1 MTRTLASATRSATA
15 PCEATHE
22 QIRDRVTQLRL
33 PCIPTW
39 SPTVERQRTQR
50 ATRATHI
57 PREPL
62 TCPPVTLLRLLGGG
76 IVEPH
81 QQPRARKPTAPAPT
95 TQSPAQPAANFLPLR
110 VNTLWLIRLP
120 PFVGR
125 TVAGRD
131 TKVTTRTQ
139 VPLKPGSNQM
149 YETRSTMAEARLEPA
164 LAVPLLVLVRSL
176 RLVPRL
182 LQGLPHHLS

>member
-15 PCEATHE
+15 PCEATHD
-22 QIRDRVTQLRL
+22 QIRDHVTQLRL
-33 PCIPTW
+33 PCTPTW

-50 ATRATHI
+50 ATRAI

-81 QQPRARKPTAPAPT
+81 QRPLARKPTARART
-95 TQSPAQPAANFLPLR
+95 TPSPAQPAPNFPPLR

-120 PFVGR
+120 PFVGK
-125 TVAGRD
+125 TAAGRD

-149 YETRSTMAEARLEPA
+149 YETRSTMAEARLGPA

-176 RLVPRL
+176 HLVPRL

>member
-1 MTRTLASATRSATA
+1 M
-15 PCEATHE
+15 
-22 QIRDRVTQLRL
+22 
-33 PCIPTW
+33 
-39 SPTVERQRTQR
+39 ERQQTQR

-62 TCPPVTLLRLLGGG
+62 TSPPVTLLRLLGGG
-76 IVEPH
+76 IVAPH
-81 QQPRARKPTAPAPT
+81 QRPLARKPTAPAPT
-95 TQSPAQPAANFLPLR
+95 TPSPAQPAANFPPPH

-131 TKVTTRTQ
+131 TKVTTLTQ

-149 YETRSTMAEARLEPA
+149 YETRSRMAEARLVPA
-164 LAVPLLVLVRSL
+164 LAVPLRVLVRSL
-176 RLVPRL
+176 RLAPRL